1 MCYQLEAVIFI
12 PRVRGIVVPK
22 FFLGLVL
29 GVVIFPAIVALY
41 LLLGFAPAAA
51 TAPAMPFER
60 FIAGTALQ
68 KRISREAPNRDVSTF
83 TTGDLVAGAEVYK
96 KNCAVCHGGYGQTAP
111 PVAKSMYPEAPQ
123 LLTPEGMVTDDPVGV
138 TYWKVSNGIRLSGM
152 PSFAAILDEQQR
164 WQVSALLARANMLP
178 AEARDALK
186 SEAST
191 APANPAAIPAS
202 KKK

>member
-1 MCYQLEAVIFI
+1 M
-12 PRVRGIVVPK
+12 RK

-29 GVVIFPAIVALY
+29 GFLVFPLIVVLY
-41 LLLGFAPAAA
+41 LILGFAPAAA

-68 KRISREAPNRDVSTF
+68 KRISREAPHRDISSF
-83 TTGDLVAGAEVYK
+83 TTNDLVAGADIYK
-96 KNCAVCHGGYGQTAP
+96 KNCAVCHGAYAQPAP
-111 PVAKSMYPEAPQ
+111 PIAKGMYPEAPQ

-138 TYWKVSNGIRLSGM
+138 TYWKVQNGIRLSGM

-178 AEARDALK
+178 AEAQEAFK
-186 SEAST
+186 SETPA
-191 APANPAAIPAS
+191 APANLPPVPPH
-202 KKK
+202 K